1 MNIFDLLLA
10 VIGIYMVSILIL
22 LIRAL
27 KGPSI
32 SDQVLAID
40 VMTYA
45 IIVIILLFA
54 IYLREPILAVVP
66 IPLALWVYSLD
77 IYVAKYLE
85 KRDLGA

>member
-1 MNIFDLLLA
+1 MSVLDFILIA
-10 VIGIYMVSILIL
+10 ISMYIVSIMIL

-45 IIVIILLFA
+45 TVVVMLLLA
-54 IYLREPILAVVP
+54 VYLKEPILAAVP
-66 IPLALWVYSLD
+66 IPLALWIYSLD

-85 KRDLGA
+85 KKELGA